1 MESTVAHGRSPA
13 RAPETPALRLPEASL
28 GYAALERF
36 AHGRDMNHT
45 TFAPIHLILVLL
57 FAAAPLAGCAGPR
70 AVRGQDT
77 PGLDNAPMSTSL
89 DRKDLERA
97 LKISMEAL
105 RTSKLMARWE
115 AENDPTVG
123 VLPIRN
129 ETSEHIDSALNALM
143 TEIESQLVNF
153 APVRV
158 ISLEDQDNLIEEIRH
173 QQQSTAFNQA
183 QVAAWG
189 RQMGV
194 RYIVSGKVFST
205 DERTESA
212 RRVQYYLFIRCVSVE
227 TGEILFQN
235 QAPITKAII

>member
-1 MESTVAHGRSPA
+1 MTRH
-13 RAPETPALRLPEASL
+13 TLALVPFLFACLAGVASL
-28 GYAALERF
+28 G
-36 AHGRDMNHT
+36 
-45 TFAPIHLILVLL
+45 
-57 FAAAPLAGCAGPR
+57 GCAGPR

-77 PGLDNAPMSTSL
+77 PGLDNAAMSTSL
-89 DRKDLERA
+89 DRKDLEKA
-97 LKISMEAL
+97 LKINMEAM
-105 RTSKLMARWE
+105 RNSKLMARWE
-115 AENDPTVG
+115 MEKDPTVG

-158 ISLEDQDNLIEEIRH
+158 ISLEDQGSLIDEIRH
-173 QQQSTAFNQA
+173 QQQSGAFDQEHMA
-183 QVAAWG
+183 RWG
-189 RQMGV
+189 KQMGV

-212 RRVQYYLFIRCVSVE
+212 RRVQYYLFIRTVDVE

>member
-1 MESTVAHGRSPA
+1 MTKH
-13 RAPETPALRLPEASL
+13 SL
-28 GYAALERF
+28 WTL
-36 AHGRDMNHT
+36 H
-45 TFAPIHLILVLL
+45 IVLVSL
-57 FAAAPLAGCAGPR
+57 AAAFVLGGCAGPR

-77 PGLDNAPMSTSL
+77 PGLDEAAMSTSL
-89 DRKDLERA
+89 DRKDLEKA
-97 LKISMEAL
+97 LKINMEAL

-115 AENDPTVG
+115 AEQDPTVG
-123 VLPIRN
+123 VLPLRN

-158 ISLEDQDNLIEEIRH
+158 ISLEDQPALIEEIRT
-173 QQQSTAFNQA
+173 QQQSGAYDQA
-183 QVAAWG
+183 RVAAWG
-189 RQMGV
+189 KQIGV
-194 RYIVSGKVFST
+194 RYIVSGKVFAT

-212 RRVQYYLFIRCVSVE
+212 RRVQYYLFIRTVDVE

>member
-1 MESTVAHGRSPA
+1 MIRHFVAPVQ
-13 RAPETPALRLPEASL
+13 
-28 GYAALERF
+28 
-36 AHGRDMNHT
+36 M
-45 TFAPIHLILVLL
+45 IVVLL
-57 FAAAPLAGCAGPR
+57 AGSLCLSGCAGPR

-77 PGLDNAPMSTSL
+77 PGLDNAAMSTSL
-89 DRKDLERA
+89 DRKDLEKA
-97 LKISMEAL
+97 LKISTEAL
-105 RTSKLMARWE
+105 RTSKLMAQWE

-123 VLPIRN
+123 VLPLRN

-143 TEIESQLVNF
+143 TEIESQLINF

-158 ISLEDQDNLIEEIRH
+158 ISLEDQDTLIEEIRH
-173 QQQSTAFNQA
+173 QQQSSAFNQA

>member
-1 MESTVAHGRSPA
+1 MTHHSPSPTRFVQTVVF
-13 RAPETPALRLPEASL
+13 L
-28 GYAALERF
+28 
-36 AHGRDMNHT
+36 
-45 TFAPIHLILVLL
+45 
-57 FAAAPLAGCAGPR
+57 APLALALTGCAGPR

-77 PGLDNAPMSTSL
+77 PGLDEAAMSTSL

-97 LKISMEAL
+97 LKINMEAL
-105 RTSKLMARWE
+105 RTSRLMARWQ
-115 AENDPTVG
+115 AERDPTVG

-143 TEIESQLVNF
+143 TEIESQLINF

-158 ISLEDQDNLIEEIRH
+158 ISLEDQPALIEEIRQ
-173 QQQSTAFNQA
+173 QQQSGAFDQA
-183 QVAAWG
+183 RVAAWG
-189 RQMGV
+189 KQIGV
-194 RYIVSGKVFST
+194 RYIVSGRVYAT

-212 RRVQYYLFIRCVSVE
+212 RRVQYYLFIRTVDVE